1 MNFRLVVCE
10 ERRTE
15 YYKLLRV
22 VGKRLTCQ
30 EAEADDSEFV
40 FSSDPD
46 AYHPEYWNPTHKYLL
61 RGVALTPE
69 LSYMCVREPEDLI
82 QVDDTQAPGQ
92 DQWWKVVAAANDTAP
107 ATVEVS
113 RC

>member
-1 MNFRLVVCE
+1 MVFCLIVCE

-30 EAEADDSEFV
+30 EAEANDAEFV
-40 FSSDPD
+40 FSSDSD

-92 DQWWKVVAAANDTAP
+92 DQWWKVVAPANDTAP